1 MFSSNNLT
9 FMSKYKNTIHNDQ
22 LLQVSARK
30 VDILDM
36 DFLQKVNFTL
46 SRQQANR
53 QMDTL

>member
-1 MFSSNNLT
+1 MSN
-9 FMSKYKNTIHNDQ
+9 YKNTVHNDQ

-30 VDILDM
+30 VDILGM